1 MFKNEFK
8 RQMGYS
14 FEKIDGKI
22 LSNTDK
28 QKIDSIIKDTARKV
42 VKLNLK
48 NAVYSYG
55 ESRELMEK
63 VDGNWRFVIK

>member
-1 MFKNEFK
+1 
-8 RQMGYS
+8 MGYS

-48 NAVYSYG
+48 NAIYSYG